1 MPSSDR
7 PAFYLATLSQRPG
20 VGARLLGM
28 RTTRW
33 SSLLLACA
41 LTACEVGAGG
51 PLGEGVNNGGFA
63 VGGTGGGGGT
73 GTLSFSV
80 QPSSATAGN
89 IITPAIQVIV
99 RDSVGNPDSSFT
111 AAITMTIGVNPS
123 GGTLSGTAS
132 VAPVNGIAQFGDLT
146 IDKAG
151 TGYVLRASAT
161 GAVAASSNTFDITP

>member
-1 MPSSDR
+1 MPFSEREAFHSD
-7 PAFYLATLSQRPG
+7 TVSQRQG
-20 VGARLLGM
+20 AGARLLCM
-28 RTTRW
+28 RTPLW

-41 LTACEVGAGG
+41 LSACDVGPGG
-51 PLGEGVNNGGFA
+51 PLGVGANNGGF
-63 VGGTGGGGGT
+63 VIGGTGGGSGAD
-73 GTLSFSV
+73 TLSFSV

-111 AAITMTIGVNPS
+111 TAITITIGVNPS

-132 VAPVNGIAQFGDLT
+132 VAPVNGIAQFGDLS

-151 TGYVLRASAT
+151 TGYGLRASAA
-161 GAVAASSNTFDITP
+161 GAVGASSNTFDITP

>member
-1 MPSSDR
+1 M
-7 PAFYLATLSQRPG
+7 
-20 VGARLLGM
+20 RLLSM
-28 RTTRW
+28 RHTRW
-33 SSLLLACA
+33 SLLLVACA
-41 LTACEVGAGG
+41 LGACDVGPGG
-51 PLGEGVNNGGFA
+51 PLGLGGNNGGIPI
-63 VGGTGGGGGT
+63 GGTGGGSGAD
-73 GTLSFSV
+73 TLGFAV

-99 RDSVGNPDSSFT
+99 RDSLGNPDTSFT
-111 AAITMTIGVNPS
+111 TAITITIGVNPS

-161 GAVAASSNTFDITP
+161 GTVGASSNTFDITP

>member
-1 MPSSDR
+1 M
-7 PAFYLATLSQRPG
+7 
-20 VGARLLGM
+20 RLLSM
-28 RTTRW
+28 RHTRW
-33 SSLLLACA
+33 SLLLVACA
-41 LTACEVGAGG
+41 LGACDVGPGG
-51 PLGEGVNNGGFA
+51 PLGLGGNGGIA
-63 VGGTGGGGGT
+63 IGGTGGGSGA
-73 GTLSFSV
+73 GTLGFAV

-99 RDSVGNPDSSFT
+99 RDSLGNPDTSFT
-111 AAITMTIGVNPS
+111 AAITITIGVNPS

-161 GAVAASSNTFDITP
+161 GAVGASSNTFDILAP